1 MADAE
6 FIFDFWLQ
14 RRICQDRSS
23 AESAKSG
30 EFVFFIALKLKLES
44 WCDGAMAEL
53 YSGSANTFS
62 GTWANR
68 NLIVCR
74 GFQVLI
80 ISSSVR
86 LDILTH
92 NTRQEYR
99 QK

>member
-1 MADAE
+1 MPSL
-6 FIFDFWLQ
+6 FLISG
-14 RRICQDRSS
+14 C
-23 AESAKSG
+23 SG
-30 EFVFFIALKLKLES
+30 EYAKIGRRRSRRSQVNLFFFIALKLKLES

-80 ISSSVR
+80 ISSSVG